1 MNRLASGFGVVGVP
15 VNAIV
20 ARFLSCVATPLQI
33 DGVEEAK
40 THPATHTTHTHPYLR

>member
-1 MNRLASGFGVVGVP
+1 MNSLASGFGVVGVP

-20 ARFLSCVATPLQI
+20 ARLLSCVATPLQI

-40 THPATHTTHTHPYLR
+40 THPPTHTTHTP